1 MLPACSA
8 WAEPP
13 AAGPVPLSPVAPR
26 HGDFGLPQD
35 RHARIA
41 ARRSFVALKQRFMN
55 AVATLD
61 EGDRGSRAA
70 WLRWQ
75 VRQTQE
81 VLDLWLLR
89 GAVFEA
95 LSREGR
101 TAERVRGELHEAL
114 DSVFPDHGELL
125 PYGVRG

>member
-1 MLPACSA
+1 MLPACST
-8 WAEPP
+8 WAELPSASFQPLPP
-13 AAGPVPLSPVAPR
+13 ALPR
-26 HGDFGLPQD
+26 HGEFGLPQD

-55 AVATLD
+55 AVALLD
-61 EGDRGSRAA
+61 EHDRASRAT

-125 PYGVRG
+125 PYGVRA